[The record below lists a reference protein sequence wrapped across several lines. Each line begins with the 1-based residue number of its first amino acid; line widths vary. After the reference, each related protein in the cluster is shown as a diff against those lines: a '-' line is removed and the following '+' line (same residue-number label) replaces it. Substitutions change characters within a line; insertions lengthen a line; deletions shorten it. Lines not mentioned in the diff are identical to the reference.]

1 MLKVLLIAGA
11 VAALPVVAA
20 CAPGGEATEGEYYQA
35 YVDTQ
40 VELTDMGNQLDSTL
54 VRIRDL
60 EGAIDMAKV
69 EIDGAEVST
78 TEAQLI
84 AARDPA
90 SAEFHA
96 VQALDRLRRARSAL
110 NEVRP

>member
-1 MLKVLLIAGA
+1 MLKMLPWVGAFVILIAA
-11 VAALPVVAA
+11 S
-20 CAPGGEATEGEYYQA
+20 CSPGGQGTEDQYYQA
-35 YVDTQ
+35 YVDAQ
-40 VELTDMGNQLDSTL
+40 LELTDMGNQLDSTL

-60 EGAIDMAKV
+60 EGAIDIAKA

-78 TEAQLI
+78 SEAQMM

-96 VQALDRLRRARSAL
+96 VQALDCIRRAKSVL
-110 NEVRP
+110 TEVRP